1 MHKGNNYVDLITLWQ
16 LRKKLALDGF
26 FRLVVWNPGGKAAA
40 EVGIEPNIAGIT
52 NGEPNETR

>member
-1 MHKGNNYVDLITLWQ
+1 MAA
-16 LRKKLALDGF
+16 KKEVGF
-26 FRLVVWNPGGKAAA
+26 RWLFQVWNPGGKAAA